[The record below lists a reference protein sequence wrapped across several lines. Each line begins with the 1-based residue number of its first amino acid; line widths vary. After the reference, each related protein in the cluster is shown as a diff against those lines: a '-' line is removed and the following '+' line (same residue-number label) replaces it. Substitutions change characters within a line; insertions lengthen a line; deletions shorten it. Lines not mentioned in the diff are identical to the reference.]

1 MEFETPAALLGRLKL
16 GREEALQRLLTC
28 LILHGP
34 YPRWN
39 SRNPLSPAGEAFLA
53 ALYER
58 HFGPWPGASP
68 FFVDEF
74 EMLPEHDEERGRRER
89 RIDAARGRVPDRGVR
104 RVAIGLR
111 LVARAARAT
120 RRTRRGPP

>member
-28 LILHGP
+28 LIVQGP

-39 SRNPLSPAGEAFLA
+39 SRNHLSPAGEAFLA

-58 HFGPWPGASP
+58 HFGPWPGGAP
-68 FFVDEF
+68 LFVDEF
-74 EMLPEHDEERGRRER
+74 EMLGTRSEQGEELRWC
-89 RIDAARGRVPDRGVR
+89 
-104 RVAIGLR
+104 GLH
-111 LVARAARAT
+111 A
-120 RRTRRGPP
+120 PPSCIAEPI